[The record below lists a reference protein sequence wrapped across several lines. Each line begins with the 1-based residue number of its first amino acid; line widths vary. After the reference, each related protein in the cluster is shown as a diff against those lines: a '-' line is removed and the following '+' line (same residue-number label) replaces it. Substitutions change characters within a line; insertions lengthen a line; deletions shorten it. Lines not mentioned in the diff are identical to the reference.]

1 MYQNLIIINLLVFII
16 EIFDRQFIYLF
27 GFIPEYL
34 FIEPWRLVTSIFLHA
49 NFFHIFLNMFVLY
62 NIGPLIERRI
72 GSIEFLKLYLI
83 SGIVGNILFGLVAY
97 SGIIPTNTIGIGASG
112 AIAGLLG
119 AAFLFYPYLN
129 ILFLFIIPMPMYVFF
144 FFYILIEFAGI
155 FTMNYTG
162 IGSAAHLG
170 GVIAGYFYSKY
181 LYDKYW

>member
-1 MYQNLIIINLLVFII
+1 MYNTLIILNLLVFLIELFNRQII
-16 EIFDRQFIYLF
+16 GLF

-34 FIEPWRLVTSIFLHA
+34 ITEPWRLITSIFLHA

-62 NIGPLIERRI
+62 NVGPLIERRV
-72 GSIEFLKLYLI
+72 GSWEFLKLYML
-83 SGIVGNILFGLVAY
+83 SGIVGNLLFALVAHA
-97 SGIIPTNTIGIGASG
+97 GIIPSNTIGIGASG

-119 AAFLFYPYLN
+119 AAFLFYPHLQV
-129 ILFLFIIPMPMYVFF
+129 LFLFIFPMPMYVFF

-155 FTMNYTG
+155 FTMSYTG

-181 LYDKYW
+181 LYEKYW